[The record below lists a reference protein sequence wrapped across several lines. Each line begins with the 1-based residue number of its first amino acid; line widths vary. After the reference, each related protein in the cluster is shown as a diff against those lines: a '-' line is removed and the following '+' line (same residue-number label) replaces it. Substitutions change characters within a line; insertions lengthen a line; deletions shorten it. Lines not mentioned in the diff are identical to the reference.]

1 MTAKQDMFDHI
12 GQIPAAAALK
22 FSDRTALI
30 FEDEKFSFNEI
41 NSLVEKAAG
50 GLSELGILPGDTVTL
65 YAANSWEWII
75 SYYAIARIGAVINPV
90 NTMLTPEELEYVA
103 KDCGAKAIITM
114 THSGYNAI
122 EISSHR
128 PPCKI
133 YAFTNNHAILNTL
146 SLIWGVT
153 GFYYDNETGTD
164 ETVADT
170 KRILRE
176 EGFLQSKDLV
186 LNVASMPIKEKGM
199 TNMMR
204 LSYLK

>member
-1 MTAKQDMFDHI
+1 MSKIITNVEQEFSTI
-12 GQIPAAAALK
+12 RSYELK
-22 FSDRTALI
+22 EKHGERFISDAI
-30 FEDEKFSFNEI
+30 CYHSC
-41 NSLVEKAAG
+41 
-50 GLSELGILPGDTVTL
+50 TL
-65 YAANSWEWII
+65 AEQVS
-75 SYYAIARIGAVINPV
+75 
-90 NTMLTPEELEYVA
+90 
-103 KDCGAKAIITM
+103 AKAIITM

-146 SLIWGVT
+146 SLVWGVT
-153 GFYYDNETGTD
+153 GFYFDNDSSTD
-164 ETVADT
+164 DTVLQT
-170 KRILRE
+170 KKILKE
-176 EGFLQSKDLV
+176 LKNVNEGDLI